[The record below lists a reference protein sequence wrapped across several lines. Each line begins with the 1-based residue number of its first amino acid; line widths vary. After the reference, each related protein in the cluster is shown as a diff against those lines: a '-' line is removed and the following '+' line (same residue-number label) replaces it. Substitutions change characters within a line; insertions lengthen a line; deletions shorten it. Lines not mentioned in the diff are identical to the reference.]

1 MLGGYL
7 LQTLVYFCFQVY
19 ILQLFMDTY
28 EHMLSLTETGVYL
41 GFGTLLES
49 EPPEME
55 LEYTMKGK
63 VSPE

>member
-1 MLGGYL
+1 
-7 LQTLVYFCFQVY
+7 
-19 ILQLFMDTY
+19 MDMC

-55 LEYTMKGK
+55 LENTVKGK